1 MLYMSFASNAEKN
14 YPKMLKRRKKTK
26 DTRETE
32 KGAKKGKYIRGNDH
46 WRQKINT

>member
-14 YPKMLKRRKKTK
+14 YPKMLKRRKKPK

-46 WRQKINT
+46 WCQKINT

>member
-14 YPKMLKRRKKTK
+14 HPKKLKRRKKTK

-32 KGAKKGKYIRGNDH
+32 EGARKGKYIRQTLT
-46 WRQKINT
+46 R

>member
-14 YPKMLKRRKKTK
+14 HPKMLKRRKKTK

-32 KGAKKGKYIRGNDH
+32 KCAKQGKYIRGNDH
-46 WRQKINT
+46 WCQKINT